1 MKKRFLRFR
10 HVSFGYE
17 TATEFLFD
25 DIDLSFAAGW
35 SGVIGAN
42 GTGKTTL
49 LMLATGLLEP
59 NEGIIDH
66 HLHALYCSQRTDD
79 APDRLDEFIG
89 AETRSAAIVKN
100 QLGIESDWMNRW
112 STLSHGERKRTQLAV
127 ALWLRPDVL
136 AIDEPTN
143 HMDAEAKEIIANAL
157 KAFEGIG
164 LLVSHDRALLDTLCQ
179 QCVYIDPP
187 DVIVRTGGY
196 TRSMEALRTEQQYH
210 LKQYLLKKRTYKK
223 LKREATRRRE
233 LADKSRVRRSKRGLA
248 KKDHDAREKI
258 DRARVTGKDAVA
270 GKLHRQIKG
279 RLSRAR
285 EDLDGAKVKK
295 EHALG
300 IWLPGNVSRR
310 KYLLELSEGAV
321 SLGKRKEL
329 INPTLVIHPDDRIA
343 LTGPNGSGKSTLIR
357 KIIGRLNAPK
367 DRVTYIPQEID
378 AHRSGSILNSARG
391 LPREK
396 LGYLMTIISR
406 LGSRPERLLDSD
418 EPSPGEIRKLLL
430 AVGMTAEPHIIVMDE
445 PTNHMDLPSIE
456 CLEQALSDYPCALLL
471 VSHDQRFLDNLTH
484 VNWKIMR
491 DVDSLDNYQLFV
503 I

>member
-10 HVSFGYE
+10 HVTFGYE
-17 TATEFLFD
+17 TATEFLFE
-25 DIDLSFAAGW
+25 DIDLSFASGW

-49 LMLATGLLEP
+49 LKLATGLLEP
-59 NEGIIDH
+59 NEGIIDR
-66 HLHALYCSQRTDD
+66 HLYALYCPQRTDD

-100 QLGIESDWMNRW
+100 QLGIENDWIHRW
-112 STLSHGERKRTQLAV
+112 PTLSHGERKRTQLAV

-143 HMDAEAKEIIANAL
+143 HVDAEAKEIIANAL
-157 KAFEGIG
+157 KAYEGIG
-164 LLVSHDRALLDTLCQ
+164 LLVSHDRALLDALCR

-187 DVIVRTGGY
+187 DVIARPGGY
-196 TRSMEALRTEQQYH
+196 SRSMEALRTEQQYH
-210 LKQYLLKKRTYKK
+210 RNQYLLKKRTYKK

-233 LADKSRVRRSKRGLA
+233 VADKSRVRRSKRGLA

-258 DRARVTGKDAVA
+258 DRARVTGKDAVG

-300 IWLPGNVSRR
+300 IWLPGIVSRR
-310 KYLLELSEGAV
+310 NYLLELSEGAV

-329 INPTLVIHPDDRIA
+329 IHPALVIHPDDRIA

-378 AHRSGSILNSARG
+378 VRRSESILNRARD
-391 LPREK
+391 LPRER
-396 LGYLMTIISR
+396 LGHLMTIISR

-456 CLEQALSDYPCALLL
+456 CLEQALSDCPCALLL
-471 VSHDQRFLDNLTH
+471 VSHDRRFLDNLTH